1 MGMGRTWGRLYSG
14 TRNHRKIKILAQRH
28 PVLWMA
34 WYVLLEMSFEI
45 DDDGWIYV
53 SPDIPY
59 SFKELAKEL
68 RIRREDHLKNLCT
81 TLEELG
87 MIAVSDRGIQ
97 ILSYSER
104 NFETD
109 SSTPR
114 VQKYRERQKEETLP
128 KRFCNGDETEARNAP
143 RTDTETET
151 EQNRKKSTRAESASG
166 TLPESPGPEKPLPS
180 DDGLPAKPPGGGNG
194 VRSRCN
200 YRLDDFEKFYQD
212 YPKKTARKRAE
223 ERWRTKIK
231 QGRLPPLGTLL
242 SALEKHKNSRQWR
255 ENIIPHP
262 ATWLSEERWNDLLE
276 TEVDPWN
283 AIH

>member
-1 MGMGRTWGRLYSG
+1 MGRTWGRLYSG

-128 KRFCNGDETEARNAP
+128 KRFCNGDETETRNAP

-151 EQNRKKSTRAESASG
+151 EQNRKKIRAPSRPPGPCQNLLDRKNLCRLTTACPPSRLGAAMACVRAVITGLMISRNFIRTIPKKLLASALKSVGGPRSSRDVYRRLAPCCQLWKSTRIPGSG
-166 TLPESPGPEKPLPS
+166 GKILSPIR
-180 DDGLPAKPPGGGNG
+180 PPG
-194 VRSRCN
+194 
-200 YRLDDFEKFYQD
+200 
-212 YPKKTARKRAE
+212 
-223 ERWRTKIK
+223 
-231 QGRLPPLGTLL
+231 
-242 SALEKHKNSRQWR
+242 
-255 ENIIPHP
+255 
-262 ATWLSEERWNDLLE
+262 
-276 TEVDPWN
+276 
-283 AIH
+283 